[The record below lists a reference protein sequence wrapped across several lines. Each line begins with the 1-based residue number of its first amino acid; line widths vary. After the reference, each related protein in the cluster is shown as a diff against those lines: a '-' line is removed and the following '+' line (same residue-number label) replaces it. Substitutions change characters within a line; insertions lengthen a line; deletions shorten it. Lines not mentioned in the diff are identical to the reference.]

1 MNGKHIELFL
11 VDGVAGGI
19 TTVEIAGWTGHLLA
33 GPRAELTRILES
45 EETKKRN
52 GAYILLG
59 HDLGVTEQTRAYIGR
74 TENFVTRLQDH
85 NAKKS
90 FWNRLV
96 IITAKDAAFNEG
108 HWGDLEARLFRRAYE
123 VERCHLENSNTPQG
137 RKLSEAQ
144 TSDMIA
150 FFAQLQVILPVL
162 GVNILRGRKTAQ
174 ANHEETKSATESPI
188 FSLKLKNRQ
197 VDAKLQVVDD
207 EFFILAGSRIALN
220 RVERPVSES
229 TEKNYASIKN
239 KQDALVN
246 DGSVRIDAATGY
258 AVTTRDIPCSSTS
271 QAGDIVTGRSSNGR
285 KEWKL
290 ESGGTY
296 ADWEERGLN
305 T

>member
-33 GPRAELTRILES
+33 GPRAELTRILER

-197 VDAKLQVVDD
+197 VDAKLQVVDG